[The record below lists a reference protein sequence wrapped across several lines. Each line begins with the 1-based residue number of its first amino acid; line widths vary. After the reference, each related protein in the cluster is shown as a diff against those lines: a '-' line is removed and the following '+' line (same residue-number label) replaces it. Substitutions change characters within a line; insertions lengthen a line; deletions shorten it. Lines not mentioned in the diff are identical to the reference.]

1 MALPAIVASV
11 VSVLGWI
18 GVDLG
23 ISWLTREDTTME
35 YVQGLDA
42 LTFLQTDWT
51 GLLLFSAIVL
61 TGVWLAVPGNS
72 KDGHGPR

>member
-1 MALPAIVASV
+1 MPAIIASV

-23 ISWLTREDTTME
+23 ISWLTRDDTTME
-35 YVQGLDA
+35 YVRGMDA
-42 LTFLQTDWT
+42 LTFLQTNWT